1 MGKWKKYNGAL
12 IPDYPPHIESEVDL
26 LFLKQE
32 IKYNRALFARWV
44 SEFDRKDKSDF
55 WYIINDKF
63 LEIEEYS
70 VNTRSKIRRG
80 LKELEVRKIC
90 KEEMLEHG
98 YSVYSS
104 AFNRYYTINKPM
116 NNREFINHIEDLDG
130 LWEFWGV
137 FNKED
142 NLLIGYSQNKVID
155 NQCYYSTIKF
165 HVDYL
170 KKYSSYVLYY
180 TMNSHYLK
188 ERNLS
193 YVNEGT
199 RSILHATNVQSFLI
213 EKFKFRKAYC
223 RLNIIYSPRIKLL
236 LSIVYPFKSII
247 LLLKFGPFRKINILI
262 NQERIRRS
270 YEKGK

>member
-1 MGKWKKYNGAL
+1 MQNWKKYNGAL
-12 IPDYPPHIESEVDL
+12 IPDHPPHIEIAIDSIL
-26 LFLKQE
+26 IKQKIKQE
-32 IKYNRALFARWV
+32 RAFFARWIT
-44 SEFDRKDKSDF
+44 EFDRSKKSNF
-55 WYIINDKF
+55 WYLINDKN
-63 LEIEEYS
+63 LELEEYS

-80 LKELEVRKIC
+80 FKELEVRKIS
-90 KEEMLEHG
+90 KKEMLESG

-104 AFNRYYTINKPM
+104 AFKRYYTINKPM
-116 NNREFINHIEDLDG
+116 TCNEFLDDIEKLDE

-142 NLLIGYSQNKVID
+142 NLLIAYSQNKIID

-180 TMNSHYLK
+180 TMNCYYLK
-188 ERNLS
+188 ERKLS

-199 RSILHATNVQSFLI
+199 RSILHATNTQTFLI

-223 RLNIIYSPRIKLL
+223 KLHIQYHPMIRVIVFMLYPFRFLIINSSNKLLHKIGVVLKQEQYHRLNTC
-236 LSIVYPFKSII
+236 
-247 LLLKFGPFRKINILI
+247 
-262 NQERIRRS
+262 E
-270 YEKGK
+270 

>member
-1 MGKWKKYNGAL
+1 MGNWKKYNGAL

-26 LFLKQE
+26 PFLKQE
-32 IKYNRALFARWV
+32 IKYNRAFFARWV

-223 RLNIIYSPRIKLL
+223 KVHIQYHPLVRIIVLML
-236 LSIVYPFKSII
+236 F
-247 LLLKFGPFRKINILI
+247 PFRSLIVKSSNKLMHKIGVVLK
-262 NQERIRRS
+262 QEEYHRS
-270 YEKGK
+270 NKNE

>member
-1 MGKWKKYNGAL
+1 MQNWKKYNGAL
-12 IPDYPPHIESEVDL
+12 IPDYPPHIEIEVDSD
-26 LFLKQE
+26 FIKQK
-32 IKYNRALFARWV
+32 IKDEGAFFARWI
-44 SEFDRKDKSDF
+44 SEFDRKKKSDF
-55 WYIINDKF
+55 WYLINDKY
-63 LEIEEYS
+63 LDLEEYS

-80 LKELEVRKIC
+80 FKELEVRKISK
-90 KEEMLEHG
+90 KEILESG

-104 AFNRYYTINKPM
+104 AFKRYYTINKPM
-116 NNREFINHIEDLDG
+116 NCKDFLNDIQNLDG

-137 FNKED
+137 FNKQD
-142 NLLIGYSQNKVID
+142 NLLIAYSQNKVID

-180 TMNSHYLK
+180 TMNSYYLK

-223 RLNIIYSPRIKLL
+223 KLHIK
-236 LSIVYPFKSII
+236 YHPFVSII
-247 LLLKFGPFRKINILI
+247 IFILFSFRFLIVKSGNRLLHKIGVVLK
-262 NQERIRRS
+262 QEEYHRS
-270 YEKGK
+270 NKYE